1 MADLETA
8 IQQYQE
14 ALDNTPNDHPD
25 RAGRLHSLGKGYH
38 GRYQRTEAIADLET
52 AIQRYQEA
60 LDNTPDNHPDRAG
73 RLQSLGIGYRNRYHG
88 TGAMADLE
96 TAIQRYQEALN
107 NTPHDHP
114 DRASRLHFLGAGYDD
129 RYRKTGAMADLKTA
143 IQRFQEALDHSSSF
157 IPVRLEVSIKLLK
170 LYTEVKNWSLAYLAA
185 STGVYLIPML
195 TPRFLEDKDKQNLLT
210 KAVGLASDAAAVA
223 LIAEKTQY
231 EAIQLLEV
239 GRGVILGS
247 LNEMRADISDL
258 QLKHPQEAEKYIQ
271 FRNELDTPTASTR
284 QVNPFNVQ
292 TMLTRHSDRRYDA
305 GQD

>member
-8 IQQYQE
+8 IQRHQE
-14 ALDNTPNDHPD
+14 AFDNTPDDHPD
-25 RAGRLHSLGKGYH
+25 RADRLDSLGAGYLD
-38 GRYQRTEAIADLET
+38 RYR
-52 AIQRYQEA
+52 R
-60 LDNTPDNHPDRAG
+60 
-73 RLQSLGIGYRNRYHG
+73 

-96 TAIQRYQEALN
+96 TAIQSYQEAL
-107 NTPHDHP
+107 D
-114 DRASRLHFLGAGYDD
+114 
-129 RYRKTGAMADLKTA
+129 
-143 IQRFQEALDHSSSF
+143 SSLSP
-157 IPVRLEVSIKLLK
+157 IPVRLKASITLLK
-170 LYTEVKNWSLAYLAA
+170 LHTEAENWLLAYQAA
-185 STGVYLIPML
+185 SAGVYLIPLL
-195 TPRFLEDKDKQNLLT
+195 TPRFLENADKQKLLAR
-210 KAVGLASDAAAVA
+210 AVGLASDAAAVA